1 MNSAPRIVTVC
12 HCGVCRYEIQRGLAE
27 DKKAKSLAP
36 AFGAFCRNDIQIY
49 KKKLEKG
56 GAESQA
62 TLIFRN
68 SSDIAR
74 RGSCSI
80 CGTSLLMD
88 YEWFEPN
95 TIWLVNPVW
104 LGLNVAELVDPLVD
118 SSTKK
123 NEVSEVPEEVPV
135 EFFYNG
141 GKADLDV
148 CWGHRQNAVNST
160 SGADAYSLGV
170 VVKKPTDDYQDLSE
184 NNDASMMP
192 RGVLQCDDLDFTNF
206 YLDVG
211 SL

>member
-12 HCGVCRYEIQRGLAE
+12 HCGVCRYETQRGLAE
-27 DKKAKSLAP
+27 DKKAKTLAP

-49 KKKLEKG
+49 KKKLETS
-56 GAESQA
+56 GAESQAA

-104 LGLNVAELVDPLVD
+104 LGLNVAELVIDPLVD
-118 SSTKK
+118 SSTTKK
-123 NEVSEVPEEVPV
+123 NAEVSEVPGEVLV
-135 EFFYNG
+135 EFSYNG

-148 CWGHRQNAVNST
+148 CWGHRQNDVNST

-170 VVKKPTDDYQDLSE
+170 VKKPTDFSE